1 MHAIIPAFRKLRLE
15 YCSKFKA
22 SLGYT
27 VNSRPAW
34 DKEPLFQNNKTTR
47 DILLSFFII
56 ILFTIVVIKSTKTSN
71 NRSIDK
77 ENVAYINNGVLSA
90 TMKI

>member
-1 MHAIIPAFRKLRLE
+1 MHAIIPAFRKLRQE
-15 YCSKFKA
+15 DCSKFKA
-22 SLGYT
+22 SLGYK

-34 DKEPLFQNNKTTR
+34 DKEPLSQNNKTTR

-56 ILFTIVVIKSTKTSN
+56 ILFTIMVIKSTKMSN

-77 ENVAYINNGVLSA
+77 ENVAYINNRVLSA

>member
-1 MHAIIPAFRKLRLE
+1 MHAVIPAFRKLRQE
-15 YCSKFKA
+15 DCSKFKA
-22 SLGYT
+22 SLGYI

-56 ILFTIVVIKSTKTSN
+56 LLFTIMVIKSTKTS

-77 ENVAYINNGVLSA
+77 ENVAYINNGILSA